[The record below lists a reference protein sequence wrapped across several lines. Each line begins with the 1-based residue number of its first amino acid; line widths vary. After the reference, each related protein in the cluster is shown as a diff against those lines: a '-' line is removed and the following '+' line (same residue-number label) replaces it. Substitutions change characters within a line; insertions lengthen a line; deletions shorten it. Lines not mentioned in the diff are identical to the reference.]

1 MLLVFKEAVSFV
13 KTLELVLVFVA
24 NMNLTP
30 QLLDLHANLV
40 SIESL
45 VSLVSPAI
53 KTPTNGLFRK

>member
-30 QLLDLHANLV
+30 PLLDLLANPVSIVNLV
-40 SIESL
+40 N
-45 VSLVSPAI
+45 PAI
-53 KTPTNGLFRK
+53 KMLIKAVFVK